1 MINKRHKKTNEN
13 IEDVKSF
20 KEFDNEYGFDVNKD
34 GFKYEEEP
42 DFNFDEEDDL
52 EDYDDVESEIIDRD
66 FSYDDRDEHT
76 RDNDL
81 DYEDEDGYEDDFQQ
95 LEQDRIDDEDNFTES
110 KFVTS
115 INEFKQLFNK
125 KNRLV
130 ESYDKFTDDYV
141 LTKANVQTLYTLV
154 EDDLGP
160 DETST
165 DEEYQEFMKEYTGK
179 TLAEYAKHIWPD
191 NYKEQLRMAKEI
203 LNDNK
208 INESVERETTGFEQD
223 VFLFL
228 NDLRDSGE
236 TNMFGAGSYIVDE
249 FDIDKREA
257 SKLLSLWMDNFNEEG
272 NYDIIKEHSI
282 PDEEYVFDGDNDTCE
297 CINGECICDE
307 STGERHH
314 LLNKTGWDKAQDKIA
329 NESHSSQKFTDY
341 DSEDSLDEAFEKLKY
356 YIIEH
361 GVDDMFFSIFDT
373 NKSYTEKVHE
383 LIDFL
388 SNYVNREGFITYAG
402 SYFNTS
408 FYNNE
413 DFTEFAEY
421 LLGLDNQFPTNESF
435 SLTIKDF
442 SKKNKK

>member
-76 RDNDL
+76 RDD
-81 DYEDEDGYEDDFQQ
+81 DFGYDDFQQ

-115 INEFKQLFNK
+115 INEFKQLYNK

-154 EDDLGP
+154 EDDFGP

-165 DEEYQEFMKEYTGK
+165 EEEYEEFMKEYTGK
-179 TLAEYAKHIWPD
+179 TLIEYAKHIWPA

-249 FDIDKREA
+249 FNIDKRKA

-272 NYDIIKEHSI
+272 NYDIIKEHSVS
-282 PDEEYVFDGDNDTCE
+282 DEEYVFDGDNDTCE

-307 STGERHH
+307 STGERHQ

-329 NESHSSQKFTDY
+329 NES
-341 DSEDSLDEAFEKLKY
+341 
-356 YIIEH
+356 
-361 GVDDMFFSIFDT
+361 
-373 NKSYTEKVHE
+373 
-383 LIDFL
+383 
-388 SNYVNREGFITYAG
+388 
-402 SYFNTS
+402 
-408 FYNNE
+408 
-413 DFTEFAEY
+413 
-421 LLGLDNQFPTNESF
+421 F
-435 SLTIKDF
+435 SLTIKNF